1 MRHYVGFDVGKGSHW
16 ACVLDAEGEVIL
28 SRRVHVGTLTWCRSS
43 HEGRNPTTVKI
54 EPFAL
59 ERWMTAHELSA
70 NYDIAESGILPLS
83 TNDLLT
89 FEEPEEREAIL
100 EGLLETPLGYSA
112 ASGSLELRTTLAKTY
127 RDCTPENILVTT
139 GAIEANFLL
148 FNVLLDPGDHVVAV
162 NPAYQQLNSV
172 PRAVGA
178 EVALWRIG
186 PESYRYDL
194 DELERLMS
202 PRTHLIVVNTPH
214 NPTGAMLSAEELGR
228 VYGMAES
235 VGAWLLC
242 DEAYRWIEVPGGDPF
257 APPAVDYGPSAISVG
272 TISKPFGLPGL
283 RIGWLAAPAEVVT
296 ECWSMRDYTS
306 LSPGKLSDALAI
318 LAFKHRDRIVERNR
332 KIIGQNLEATKRFVE
347 ERSEFLSWTP
357 PRGGLLALLRYELDV
372 PSLELAN
379 RLSEERGVML
389 APGSAFGFENHL
401 RIGIGQDPPV
411 FAEGLRR
418 AGAFL
423 DELRGS

>member
-1 MRHYVGFDVGKGSHW
+1 
-16 ACVLDAEGEVIL
+16 
-28 SRRVHVGTLTWCRSS
+28 
-43 HEGRNPTTVKI
+43 VKI

-70 NYDIAESGILPLS
+70 SYDIAESGILPLS
-83 TNDLLT
+83 TNDLLA
-89 FEEPEEREAIL
+89 FEEPEERQAIL
-100 EGLLETPLGYSA
+100 EGLLETPLGYSE
-112 ASGSLELRTTLAKTY
+112 ASGSLELRTTLANTY
-127 RDCTPENILVTT
+127 RDRGPENVLVTT

-162 NPAYQQLNSV
+162 NPAYKQLNSI

-178 EVALWRIG
+178 EVALWRIRS
-186 PESYRYDL
+186 ESYRYDL
-194 DELERLMS
+194 DELERLMT
-202 PRTHLIVVNTPH
+202 PRTRLIVVNTPH
-214 NPTGAMLSAEELGR
+214 NPTGAMLSEEELGR
-228 VYGMAES
+228 VYGLVES

-283 RIGWLAAPAEVVT
+283 RIGWMTAPAEIVI

-332 KIIGQNLEATKRFVE
+332 KIISQNLEATNRFVE

-418 AGAFL
+418 AAPSWTSCEDPELGSQSGHNSSADFR
-423 DELRGS
+423 ELR

>member
-1 MRHYVGFDVGKGSHW
+1 V
-16 ACVLDAEGEVIL
+16 AP
-28 SRRVHVGTLTWCRSS
+28 
-43 HEGRNPTTVKI
+43 HEERDPAVKI

-70 NYDIAESGILPLS
+70 SYDIAESGILPLS
-83 TNDLLT
+83 TNDLLA
-89 FEEPEEREAIL
+89 FEEPEERQAIL
-100 EGLLETPLGYSA
+100 EGLLETPLGYSE
-112 ASGSLELRTTLAKTY
+112 ASGSLELRTTLAGTY
-127 RDCTPENILVTT
+127 RDRGPENILVTT

-148 FNVLLDPGDHVVAV
+148 FNVLLDPGNHVVAV

-178 EVALWRIG
+178 EVSLWRIG

-202 PRTHLIVVNTPH
+202 PRTRLIVVNTPH
-214 NPTGAMLSAEELGR
+214 NPTGAMLSEGELGR
-228 VYGMAES
+228 VYELAES
-235 VGAWLLC
+235 VGAWVLC
-242 DEAYRWIEVPGGDPF
+242 DEAYRWLEVPGGDAF
-257 APPAVDYGPSAISVG
+257 APPAVDYGTRAISVG

-283 RIGWLAAPAEVVT
+283 RIGWMAAPAEVVT
-296 ECWSMRDYTS
+296 KCWGMRDYTS

-332 KIIGQNLEATKRFVE
+332 KIIGHNLEATNRFVE
-347 ERSEFLSWTP
+347 ERSEYLSWTP

-379 RLSEERGVML
+379 RLSKEHGVML
-389 APGSAFGFENHL
+389 APGSAFGFEHHL
-401 RIGIGQDPPV
+401 RIGIGQDPAV

-423 DELRGS
+423 DELRGP

>member
-1 MRHYVGFDVGKGSHW
+1 M
-16 ACVLDAEGEVIL
+16 
-28 SRRVHVGTLTWCRSS
+28 
-43 HEGRNPTTVKI
+43 KI
-54 EPFAL
+54 EPFLL

-70 NYDIAESGILPLS
+70 TYDIAESGILPLS
-83 TNDLLT
+83 LNDLLA
-89 FEEPEEREAIL
+89 FEGPEERQAIL
-100 EGLLETPLGYSA
+100 EGLLETPLGYSE
-112 ASGSLELRTTLAKTY
+112 ASGSHELKTTLASTY
-127 RDCTPENILVTT
+127 RNRGPENILITT

-178 EVALWRIG
+178 EVSLWRIG

-194 DELERLMS
+194 DELERLLTS
-202 PRTHLIVVNTPH
+202 RTRLIVVNTPH
-214 NPTGAMLSAEELGR
+214 NPTGAMLSEEELGR
-228 VYGMAES
+228 VYELAES
-235 VGAWLLC
+235 AGAWLLC
-242 DEAYRWIEVPGGDPF
+242 DEAYRWLEVPGGDPF

-283 RIGWLAAPAEVVT
+283 RIGWMAAPAEVAT
-296 ECWSMRDYTS
+296 ECWAMRDYTS
-306 LSPGKLSDALAI
+306 LSPGKLSDALAL

-332 KIIGQNLEATKRFVE
+332 KIIDQDLEATNRFVE

-372 PSLELAN
+372 PSFELAD
-379 RLSEERGVML
+379 RLSQEHGVML
-389 APGSAFGFENHL
+389 APGSAFGFEHHL

-418 AGAFL
+418 AGAFF
-423 DELRGS
+423 DALRGS

>member
-1 MRHYVGFDVGKGSHW
+1 
-16 ACVLDAEGEVIL
+16 
-28 SRRVHVGTLTWCRSS
+28 
-43 HEGRNPTTVKI
+43 
-54 EPFAL
+54 
-59 ERWMTAHELSA
+59 MTAHELSA
-70 NYDIAESGILPLS
+70 THDIAESGILPLT
-83 TNDLLT
+83 TNDLLA
-89 FEEPEEREAIL
+89 FEEPKQREVLLER
-100 EGLLETPLGYSA
+100 LLETPLGYSA
-112 ASGSLELRTTLAKTY
+112 ASGSLELKTVLADTY

-178 EVALWRIG
+178 NVSLWKVG
-186 PESYRYDL
+186 LKGYRYDL
-194 DELERLMS
+194 DELERLMT
-202 PRTHLIVVNTPH
+202 PRTRLVVLNTPH
-214 NPTGAMLSAEELGR
+214 NPTGAMLGEEELGR
-228 VYGMAES
+228 VYDLAES
-235 VGAWLLC
+235 VGAWVLC
-242 DEAYRWIEVPGGDPF
+242 DEAHRWLEVPGGAPF
-257 APPAVDYGPSAISVG
+257 ASPAVDYGPSAISVG

-283 RIGWLAAPAEVVT
+283 RIGWMAAPAEIVA
-296 ECWSMRDYTS
+296 ECWAMRDYTS
-306 LSPGKLSDALAI
+306 LSPGKLSDALAL

-332 KIIGQNLEATKRFVE
+332 KIIGQNLEATNRFVE
-347 ERSEFLSWTP
+347 ERSGFLSWTP

-389 APGSAFGFENHL
+389 APGSAFGFEYHL
-401 RIGIGQDPPV
+401 RIGIGQDPSV

>member
-1 MRHYVGFDVGKGSHW
+1 
-16 ACVLDAEGEVIL
+16 
-28 SRRVHVGTLTWCRSS
+28 
-43 HEGRNPTTVKI
+43 VKI

-70 NYDIAESGILPLS
+70 SYDIAESGILPLS
-83 TNDLLT
+83 TNDLLA
-89 FEEPEEREAIL
+89 FEEPEERQAIL
-100 EGLLETPLGYSA
+100 RGLLDIPLGYSE
-112 ASGSLELRTTLAKTY
+112 ASGSLELRTTLASTY
-127 RDCTPENILVTT
+127 HNCGPENILVTT

-178 EVALWRIG
+178 DVSLWKIG
-186 PESYRYDL
+186 PESYRYAL
-194 DELERLMS
+194 EELERLIT
-202 PRTHLIVVNTPH
+202 PRTRLIVVNTPH
-214 NPTGAMLSAEELGR
+214 NPTGAMLSEEELGR
-228 VYGMAES
+228 VYDLAES
-235 VGAWLLC
+235 AGARVLC
-242 DEAYRWIEVPGGDPF
+242 DEAYRWLEVPGGNRF
-257 APPAVDYGPSAISVG
+257 APPAFNYGPSAISVG

-283 RIGWLAAPAEVVT
+283 RIGWMAAPAEIVT
-296 ECWSMRDYTS
+296 GCWSMRDYVS

-318 LAFKHRDRIVERNR
+318 LAFKHRDRIIERNR
-332 KIIGQNLEATKRFVE
+332 KIIGPNLEATNRFVE
-347 ERSEFLSWTP
+347 ERSNFLSWTP

-379 RLSEERGVML
+379 WLSEEHGVML
-389 APGSAFGFENHL
+389 APGSAFGFEHHL

-423 DELRGS
+423 DQLRES

>member
-1 MRHYVGFDVGKGSHW
+1 MAPY
-16 ACVLDAEGEVIL
+16 
-28 SRRVHVGTLTWCRSS
+28 
-43 HEGRNPTTVKI
+43 EGRNPTVKI

-70 NYDIAESGILPLS
+70 RYDIAESGILPLS
-83 TNDLLT
+83 TNDLLA
-89 FEEPEEREAIL
+89 FEEPEEQQAIL
-100 EGLLETPLGYSA
+100 EGLLETPLGYSE
-112 ASGSLELRTTLAKTY
+112 ASGSLELRATLANTY

-186 PESYRYDL
+186 PESYRYEL
-194 DELERLMS
+194 DELER
-202 PRTHLIVVNTPH
+202 R
-214 NPTGAMLSAEELGR
+214 R
-228 VYGMAES
+228 VYGLAES
-235 VGAWLLC
+235 VGAWVLC
-242 DEAYRWIEVPGGDPF
+242 DEAYRWLEVPGGDRF
-257 APPAVDYGPSAISVG
+257 APPAFDYGPSAISVG

-283 RIGWLAAPAEVVT
+283 RIGWMIAPAEIVT

-318 LAFKHRDRIVERNR
+318 LTFKHRDRIVERNR
-332 KIIGQNLEATKRFVE
+332 KIIGQNLEATNRFVE
-347 ERSEFLSWTP
+347 ERSDFLSWTP

-372 PSLELAN
+372 PSLEFAN
-379 RLSEERGVML
+379 RLSEEHGVML
-389 APGSAFGFENHL
+389 APGSAFGFEHHL
-401 RIGIGQDPPV
+401 RIGIGQDPAV

-423 DELRGS
+423 DKLQGS